1 MFSAYLKVPYS
12 AVLSRDVR
20 YIVNNSPE
28 QIALK
33 HLKTPC
39 VLIDQ
44 KQYVFWGSNFKFRY
58 KYFIPK
64 QWLAVKTK

>member
-28 QIALK
+28 QIVLK

-44 KQYVFWGSNFKFRY
+44 KQYVFLGSNFKFRY